1 MFFLFWLSLISNIML
16 IYKYILPQYSIFM
29 LTVVKNVQ
37 MILPATINT
46 MRSDGSNWRMLIGWF
61 FSHASK
67 SILLFS
73 ILSIDGLLKYVLDLY
88 DIQYISVRINLS
100 WKIAVWN
107 FFHRVDRDEFI
118 FIIYFIILVYFH
130 HLWLPF
136 LYVML
141 DVISWDH
148 IKIYLILSATIIIFV
163 LY

>member
-1 MFFLFWLSLISNIML
+1 MKISFRNF
-16 IYKYILPQYSIFM
+16 YILIM
-29 LTVVKNVQ
+29 VKNMQ

-61 FSHASK
+61 FRHASK

-88 DIQYISVRINLS
+88 DIQYVSARINLS
-100 WKIAVWN
+100 WKIAVRN
-107 FFHRVDRDEFI
+107 FFHRVDRDECI
-118 FIIYFIILVYFH
+118 FIVHVIIFVYFY

-136 LYVML
+136 LPVML
-141 DVISWDH
+141 DVITWDH
-148 IKIYLILSATIIIFV
+148 IKISLIMSASIIIFV

>member
-1 MFFLFWLSLISNIML
+1 MFNFYCNCN
-16 IYKYILPQYSIFM
+16 
-29 LTVVKNVQ
+29 KNMQ
-37 MILPATINT
+37 MSLPATINT

-100 WKIAVWN
+100 RKIAVRN
-107 FFHRVDRDEFI
+107 FFHRVDRDECI

-130 HLWLPF
+130 HLWFPF
-136 LYVML
+136 LSVML

-148 IKIYLILSATIIIFV
+148 IKISLILSAAIIIFV

>member
-1 MFFLFWLSLISNIML
+1 M
-16 IYKYILPQYSIFM
+16 
-29 LTVVKNVQ
+29 Q
-37 MILPATINT
+37 MSLPATINT

-100 WKIAVWN
+100 RKIAVRN
-107 FFHRVDRDEFI
+107 FFHRVDRAECI

-136 LYVML
+136 LSVML

-148 IKIYLILSATIIIFV
+148 IKISLFCLLQSLFLFYINLEAWVTEHWNIINHKYEKYIFELKLFV
-163 LY
+163 IWS